1 MIGSKLTLTARGLV
15 ALGVTSFVML
25 IAFAGLSW
33 FGSVHYGQRG
43 IAAAAVACGLAWFGG
58 VTAVCTITLFHSRQH
73 AVPGLLLATLVRMS
87 PPLAAGLILLMTRS
101 ELLQAGVIG
110 MLIGVYLL
118 GLFTETALSW
128 WVVEASSGVAA
139 DGVVKA
145 S

>member
-1 MIGSKLTLTARGLV
+1 MIGSKLTLMARGLV

-25 IAFAGLSW
+25 IAFVGLSW
-33 FGSVHYGQRG
+33 YGSSHYGERG
-43 IAAAAVACGLAWFGG
+43 IAAAAVACGLSWFGG
-58 VTAVCTITLFHSRQH
+58 VSAVGMVTMFHARQH

-87 PPLAAGLILLMTRS
+87 PPLAAGLILLMSRS

-118 GLFTETALSW
+118 GLFIETALSW
-128 WVVEASSGVAA
+128 WVVEASSGVQA